1 MRQTAWALA
10 LLGLLAMAGL
20 MRPLLPIDETR
31 YAAVAWEMW
40 ARSDF
45 LVPHLNGEP
54 YAHKPPLLFWIV
66 QAGWALF
73 GVNEWWPRL
82 VSPLFAG
89 GTMALAARLAR
100 ELWPARPDAA
110 RIAPLVLVSSL
121 LFSYFA
127 SALMFDAMLGFF
139 VTLGFLGLARAWR
152 EQAVASGFVLL
163 ALGLG
168 GALLSKGPVALV
180 HLLPAALLAPLWMRE
195 ARPRWGRWYAGVGL
209 AVLGGAALVLAWAIP
224 AAIAGGEDYRAAIF
238 WGQTAGRMVGSF
250 AHKAAWWFYLAS
262 LPLMFMPW
270 ILWPRW
276 WRGLGPALA
285 TGDSGVRLVVLGFLA
300 SLLLFSLVSG
310 KQWQYLLPEFPLFA
324 LLVARTVSDG
334 RAGRWSM
341 AWPALIAGG
350 AGRGGATGR
359 SAPRAAP
366 GRLGRCLGA
375 ALGRSTRDRLRHR
388 GCCRRGGQRRT
399 RGAPLGVRRSGGIL
413 QPARGLRHC
422 DARALRHV
430 GRGQHGCAVPARGAP
445 GGGGR
450 RLPR

>member
-1 MRQTAWALA
+1 MPQTAWALA

-82 VSPLFAG
+82 VSPVFAG

-163 ALGLG
+163 GLGLG

-209 AVLGGAALVLAWAIP
+209 AVLGWRGTGA
-224 AAIAGGEDYRAAIF
+224 R
-238 WGQTAGRMVGSF
+238 VGN
-250 AHKAAWWFYLAS
+250 
-262 LPLMFMPW
+262 
-270 ILWPRW
+270 PRGYCR
-276 WRGLGPALA
+276 WRGLPRRHLLGPDGRTHGRQLRSQGGVVVLSRLPALDVHA
-285 TGDSGVRLVVLGFLA
+285 MDPVA
-300 SLLLFSLVSG
+300 SLV
-310 KQWQYLLPEFPLFA
+310 
-324 LLVARTVSDG
+324 
-334 RAGRWSM
+334 
-341 AWPALIAGG
+341 AWPG
-350 AGRGGATGR
+350 AGAG
-359 SAPRAAP
+359 
-366 GRLGRCLGA
+366 
-375 ALGRSTRDRLRHR
+375 
-388 GCCRRGGQRRT
+388 
-399 RGAPLGVRRSGGIL
+399 
-413 QPARGLRHC
+413 
-422 DARALRHV
+422 
-430 GRGQHGCAVPARGAP
+430 HG
-445 GGGGR
+445 
-450 RLPR
+450 